1 MHSAPNLVM
10 SVLGQRCPRCRTGKM
25 FSCDNP
31 YNLRRIFDMPEHC
44 AHCGQKI
51 ELEPGF
57 YYGAMYVSY
66 AVTIAWLVAVWV
78 LFIVLWQG
86 FSPLQYLMVGI
97 GSMILLQP
105 VFFRLSRAIWLH
117 MFVNYKPLEREDKKE
132 I

>member
-1 MHSAPNLVM
+1 
-10 SVLGQRCPRCRTGKM
+10 M

-86 FSPLQYLMVGI
+86 FTPLQYLMVGI